1 MATLAEVYATR
12 GDIKLIESVQINC
25 PAWPSFYLVRAYHD
39 MNLYV
44 PEEGRFVLHQ
54 AAAIAVT
61 KPTRDN
67 RANQTVQFVIDNTTE
82 VVRKHIREAYKA
94 GEKVEI
100 QIRSCLETD
109 LSAPASHTLT
119 ADVKSAE
126 IVGTEARLEAGFFSI
141 YDTNFNRITYNSKTA
156 KALKYVSGS

>member
-12 GDIKLIESVQINC
+12 GDIRLVESVQINC
-25 PAWPSFYLVRAYHD
+25 AAWSSFYLVRAYHD
-39 MNLYV
+39 MLLYV

-54 AAAIAVT
+54 AASIGVT
-61 KPTRDN
+61 KPSRDN
-67 RANQTVQFVIDNTTE
+67 RANQTIQFVIDNTTQ
-82 VVRKHIREAYKA
+82 VVRKHIREAYKD
-94 GEKVEI
+94 GEKVDI
-100 QIRSCLETD
+100 QIRSYLETD
-109 LSAPASHTLT
+109 LSAPASRTLS

-156 KALKYVSGS
+156 PALIYES

>member
-1 MATLAEVYATR
+1 MATLAEVYATH

-25 PAWPSFYLVRAYHD
+25 SAWPSFYLVRAYHD

-54 AAAIAVT
+54 AASIGVT
-61 KPTRDN
+61 RPSRDN
-67 RANQTVQFVIDNTTE
+67 RGNQVIQFVVDNVLGE
-82 VVRKHIREAYKA
+82 FRKHIKA
-94 GEKVEI
+94 AQDARAGIELQVRTYI
-100 QIRSCLETD
+100 ETD
-109 LSAPASHTLT
+109 LSAPASRTLT

-126 IVGTEARLEAGFFSI
+126 IVGTEARLEAGFFSV

-156 KALKYVSGS
+156 PALIYES